1 VASYSCL
8 VAERGDHGGE
18 HGQESEEGK
27 EGKEG
32 KENSQEEKE
41 VTRSMKISCAGQRLR
56 SVTPSQY
63 GWQQLSLT
71 EYPRNKRSGRTVMR
85 WLLHNGP
92 GFSLNEQTFAKN
104 IGTDSI

>member
-56 SVTPSQY
+56 SVTPSFRSQKSKAPDCSRGPVY
-63 GWQQLSLT
+63 T
-71 EYPRNKRSGRTVMR
+71 ENPIRIDDVMESPK
-85 WLLHNGP
+85 LA
-92 GFSLNEQTFAKN
+92 E
-104 IGTDSI
+104 